1 MPKSYS
7 QPLMNS
13 EVRSLTV
20 NEIMSSPPI
29 TAKEKTS
36 IREIARMMTR
46 HSIDAVVI
54 TNKQNEPVGIITEG
68 DIVRRLVSSK
78 RNLWFVKARHVM
90 SKPVQ
95 TIAKNIRLED
105 AARRMAEKKVKK
117 LCVVDENNKVEGILT
132 TEDITKN
139 ASYLINVL
147 EEIIQT
153 GYVMGEEARE
163 F

>member
-1 MPKSYS
+1 MQKSYS
-7 QPLMNS
+7 RPVINS

-29 TAKEKTS
+29 TAREKTS

-78 RNLWFVKARHVM
+78 RNLWFVKATHVM

-117 LCVVDENNKVEGILT
+117 LCVVDENNKVAGILT